1 MKSRADAS
9 IAALWCSLLLAL
21 SACSTPPAALDNANQ
36 GVKLMSLMDAQLHD
50 FRRIQQLTEQSMI
63 ESMRVQRETIRRVK
77 RDSAVDTLAAQA
89 AGDNKLE
96 PMAKSMAEIA
106 EAIHAT
112 RAADAAA
119 TAANDTR
126 LDALLAPMPSTTKA
140 IAEVQ
145 AKLAKMGIEL
155 DRETRLKELR
165 AFVDEVRRGV
175 EKIKEKLAQAEK
187 DAAAASKAL
196 AIGTANP

>member
-1 MKSRADAS
+1 
-9 IAALWCSLLLAL
+9 
-21 SACSTPPAALDNANQ
+21 
-36 GVKLMSLMDAQLHD
+36 MSLMEAQLQD
-50 FRRIQQLTEQSMI
+50 FRRIQQSTEESML

-119 TAANDTR
+119 AAANDAR
-126 LDALLAPMPSTTKA
+126 LGALLAPLPSTTKA

-145 AKLAKMGIEL
+145 TKLAKMGIEL
-155 DRETRLKELR
+155 DRETRLKEIR
-165 AFVDEVRRGV
+165 AFVDEVRKGV
-175 EKIKEKLAQAEK
+175 EKNKEKLADAEK